1 MSQENNNTS
10 TKPKKKSNALF
21 AIIFSILVVAG
32 IIYGV
37 MAFLHAQKHEE
48 TDDAQISSDI
58 SPVIP
63 HVSGYIKDVLVKDHQ
78 YVHKG
83 DTLVILDDRD
93 FQIALEDAQAGLATA
108 ESGVSVASAGIGVT
122 QSNIASSRTSIE
134 TIDAQIESAKVSLW
148 RANSDFERYSNLIKD
163 HTITQQQFEE
173 AKATKELAEKQL
185 GILQAQ
191 KNAAAKNVAA
201 VASQKPVTS
210 SQVTS
215 AKAKIKQ
222 AQASIDAAKLNLS
235 YTYITAAVD
244 GQVGTVN
251 LQPGQF
257 VSAGQA
263 LFEVVPNLKRW
274 VVANF
279 KETQMTRIR
288 TGQDV
293 EIHVDAYPDMAIKG
307 KVSSISPATGAKMAL
322 LPPDNASG
330 NFIKVVQRIPVR
342 IDLTGVS
349 DSTLHLLSSGMSVD
363 VDVLLTSGN

>member
-37 MAFLHAQKHEE
+37 IAFLHAQKHEE

-63 HVSGYIKDVLVKDHQ
+63 HVSGYIKNVLVKDHQ

-93 FQIALEDAQAGLATA
+93 FQIALENANAGLATA
-108 ESGVSVASAGIGVT
+108 QSGVDVASAGIGVA
-122 QSNIASSRTSIE
+122 QSNIVSSRTSIE
-134 TIDAQIESAKVSLW
+134 TVDAQIEAAKVKLW

-185 GILQAQ
+185 DILQAQ

-201 VASQKPVTS
+201 VASQKSVSS

-215 AKAKIKQ
+215 AQAKIKQ

-235 YTYITAAVD
+235 YTVITASVD

-257 VSAGQA
+257 VAAGQA
-263 LFEVVPNLKRW
+263 LFEIVPNLKRW

-288 TGQDV
+288 KGQDV
-293 EIHVDAYPDMAIKG
+293 EIHVDAYPDMNIKG

-349 DSTLHLLSSGMSVD
+349 DSTLQMLSSGMSVD